1 MRVSKIISDLI
12 LMAIVLQQSADVN
25 AIDTLYIVSGIY
37 DIGGFRSDN
46 SGL

>member
-1 MRVSKIISDLI
+1 MQVSKIISVPI

-25 AIDTLYIVSGIY
+25 AIDTLYIVSGFY
-37 DIGGFRSDN
+37 DIGGFRSGH

>member
-1 MRVSKIISDLI
+1 MQVSKIISFPI

-25 AIDTLYIVSGIY
+25 AIDTLYIASGIY
-37 DIGGFRSDN
+37 DIGGFRSGH